1 MDETDLKIVQILASN
16 ATASAESISG
26 QLKKKNISLTS
37 RAIRKRITILENK
50 GLIKKYITIFDE
62 SISGASYKR
71 LVLVKFKNTTN
82 FLQRV
87 DAYKQYISDSPFC
100 TFALRIRGDFDW
112 LHYKCFPTKE
122 LADRE
127 EDLFRTVFGDI
138 IDEHGSYDVE
148 IEKNRLNDIIQ
159 ETDIKSFLK
168 QVSNDITIS

>member
-1 MDETDLKIVQILASN
+1 MDETDLNIVKILAN
-16 ATASAESISG
+16 NASASADSISV
-26 QLKKKNISLTS
+26 QLKKKNITLTS
-37 RAIRKRITILENK
+37 RAIRKRIKILENK
-50 GLIKKYITIFDE
+50 GLIKKYITIFDD

-71 LVLVKFKNTTN
+71 LVLVKFKNTVN
-82 FLQRV
+82 FLQRIE
-87 DAYKQYISDSPFC
+87 AYKQYISDSPFC
-100 TFALRIRGDFDW
+100 TFALRVRGDFDW
-112 LHYKCFPTKE
+112 VHYKCFPTKE